1 MKGEAQRAT
10 PGQLCGLTR
19 MARIAGHSARSLWQS
34 HESEYLVK
42 TEKTR
47 GGR

>member
-10 PGQLCGLTR
+10 PGQLGGLPQ
-19 MARIAGHSARSLWQS
+19 MARIAGHSARSLWHS
-34 HESEYLVK
+34 RKSEYLVK